1 MGWVWVKRW
10 YPQDN
15 RGAKWSLLIHC
26 GCGLGQAV
34 IAADACLLRACGRPV
49 QGQQAKTRI
58 FVRNGA
64 TIGPRTH
71 SPPAWRIGPAT
82 LQIGNSKRAGVGI
95 GPWSAASLPQRRGCN
110 LGAEASSAEVAAA
123 VCALLV
129 ISAQKSRRGIMPVC
143 VHSGLDR
150 RQRSEVRNRL
160 RRWHGASSGW
170 RSWAPDVACD
180 EALTLADRVNLA
192 ARHPWR
198 LIARLRLRR
207 LSFL

>member
-1 MGWVWVKRW
+1 VGWVWVKRW

-95 GPWSAASLPQRRGCN
+95 GPWSAASLPPRQGCN
-110 LGAEASSAEVAAA
+110 LAAA
-123 VCALLV
+123 ALQPKLPRL
-129 ISAQKSRRGIMPVC
+129 S
-143 VHSGLDR
+143 
-150 RQRSEVRNRL
+150 VRYWSYRHKNHAPGYARL
-160 RRWHGASSGW
+160 RAFRPRLAATSGGSKRAAPLA
-170 RSWAPDVACD
+170 RSWSPDAACD
-180 EALTLADRVNLA
+180 VSRDGRHRVNFV
-192 ARHPWR
+192 ARHPSR
-198 LIARLRLRR
+198 LIARLCLWR